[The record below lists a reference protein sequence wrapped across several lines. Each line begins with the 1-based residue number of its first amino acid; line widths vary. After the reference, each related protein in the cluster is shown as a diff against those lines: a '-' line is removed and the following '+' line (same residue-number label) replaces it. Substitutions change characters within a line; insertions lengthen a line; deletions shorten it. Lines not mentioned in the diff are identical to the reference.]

1 MLLGAL
7 IPGSGV
13 AVEATF
19 DISTEL
25 AIDMIID
32 SDLSEDLVENSVD
45 FAQGVVE
52 GEAFDKATGKV
63 KAQAAIGVI
72 APYNS
77 KSLRFQR
84 VSAKKTRVRGENLES
99 DDEAAVVSLKEYRKS
114 IEIRSKIIARRQG
127 HPCYFDMIVRRDN
140 SSNFRDD
147 VVAVASRL
155 TLRELCKINSR
166 ERAMLEMFDEFADD
180 VSETEDAE
188 TYDET
193 FDAEFSKC
201 RAERKKLATRRETII

>member
-1 MLLGAL
+1 MPSTLTVQTSLLHQHR
-7 IPGSGV
+7 
-13 AVEATF
+13 
-19 DISTEL
+19 
-25 AIDMIID
+25 
-32 SDLSEDLVENSVD
+32 LS
-45 FAQGVVE
+45 
-52 GEAFDKATGKV
+52 
-63 KAQAAIGVI
+63 
-72 APYNS
+72 
-77 KSLRFQR
+77 
-84 VSAKKTRVRGENLES
+84 LEQ
-99 DDEAAVVSLKEYRKS
+99 YRKS

-166 ERAMLEMFDEFADD
+166 ERAMLEIFDEFADD

>member
-1 MLLGAL
+1 MSKIPQKYHTTGDTTGASLAALTLQLGA
-7 IPGSGV
+7 INSDSTDFVG
-13 AVEATF
+13 AAT
-19 DISTEL
+19 S
-25 AIDMIID
+25 
-32 SDLSEDLVENSVD
+32 
-45 FAQGVVE
+45 
-52 GEAFDKATGKV
+52 
-63 KAQAAIGVI
+63 
-72 APYNS
+72 
-77 KSLRFQR
+77 
-84 VSAKKTRVRGENLES
+84 
-99 DDEAAVVSLKEYRKS
+99 SLKEYRKS